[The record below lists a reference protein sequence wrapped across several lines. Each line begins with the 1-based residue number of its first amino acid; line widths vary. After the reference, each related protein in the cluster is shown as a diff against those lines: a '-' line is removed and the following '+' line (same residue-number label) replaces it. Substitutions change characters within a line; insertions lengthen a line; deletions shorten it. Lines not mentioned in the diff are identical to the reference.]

1 MRKTKSVKECIK
13 MNIECF
19 AQRGSLIKV
28 QAIQLHL
35 VCFMTFTHN
44 LV

>member
-13 MNIECF
+13 GNVECF
-19 AQRGSLIKV
+19 TQRGSLIKV
-28 QAIQLHL
+28 QAIQLYL
-35 VCFMTFTHN
+35 VCFMIFTHN